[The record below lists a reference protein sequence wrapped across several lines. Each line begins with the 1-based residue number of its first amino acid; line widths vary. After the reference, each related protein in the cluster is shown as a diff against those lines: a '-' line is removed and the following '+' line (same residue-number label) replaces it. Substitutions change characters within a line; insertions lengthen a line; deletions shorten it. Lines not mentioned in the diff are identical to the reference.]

1 MCSQKYLK
9 PPHCSFFNFLKQKYI
24 NQFSSYFKNIN
35 ISTILQRHMFISRI
49 MVWNNEK
56 DELLCREVLL
66 MEPYQYKARSWEQGN
81 VWKQIADAL
90 NLISTEN
97 TFFRVDAHVV
107 RERCSLLTNCQP
119 EKGKSE
125 LKRSGISPEDTP
137 LDNAIKNIINRMRE
151 CEEEQENQDNEN
163 IRKSKERKAAE
174 DMRLT
179 AMENLAESKT
189 RKRVSL
195 IEYDESPKNSKK
207 QRSSGSDTLQYLREK
222 AENDRKL
229 KKTGA

>member
-1 MCSQKYLK
+1 
-9 PPHCSFFNFLKQKYI
+9 
-24 NQFSSYFKNIN
+24 
-35 ISTILQRHMFISRI
+35 
-49 MVWNNEK
+49 
-56 DELLCREVLL
+56 
-66 MEPYQYKARSWEQGN
+66 
-81 VWKQIADAL
+81 
-90 NLISTEN
+90 
-97 TFFRVDAHVV
+97 
-107 RERCSLLTNCQP
+107 
-119 EKGKSE
+119 
-125 LKRSGISPEDTP
+125 
-137 LDNAIKNIINRMRE
+137 MRE

>member
-1 MCSQKYLK
+1 
-9 PPHCSFFNFLKQKYI
+9 
-24 NQFSSYFKNIN
+24 
-35 ISTILQRHMFISRI
+35 MFISRI
-49 MVWNNEK
+49 IVWNNEK
-56 DELLCREVLL
+56 DELLFREVLL

-137 LDNAIKNIINRMRE
+137 LDNAIKNIINRMR
-151 CEEEQENQDNEN
+151 
-163 IRKSKERKAAE
+163 
-174 DMRLT
+174 
-179 AMENLAESKT
+179 
-189 RKRVSL
+189 
-195 IEYDESPKNSKK
+195 
-207 QRSSGSDTLQYLREK
+207 
-222 AENDRKL
+222 
-229 KKTGA
+229 